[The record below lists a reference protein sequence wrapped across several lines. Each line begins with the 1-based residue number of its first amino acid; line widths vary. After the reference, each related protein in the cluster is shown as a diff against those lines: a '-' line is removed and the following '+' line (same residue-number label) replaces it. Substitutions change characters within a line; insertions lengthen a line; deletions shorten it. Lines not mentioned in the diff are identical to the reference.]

1 MENSIRLN
9 FVMPFKAR
17 RPAGGFRVMYEYA
30 NRLSDLGYDVHITYP
45 LKTRYM
51 EYRLP
56 YLLRY
61 VLSYIE
67 GFRTSKWFDFRPN
80 ISMSYANTINN
91 RSVKDSDIIIATWWA
106 NAVEM
111 GKLESRKGKKINFI
125 QGYENW
131 IGHEDELHASYNMEG
146 VTNIVVASYLKEIVE
161 KYTQNTTLLIPN
173 AIDKDKYK
181 VLESIEG
188 RKPASIC
195 MLYSIQ
201 EIKGSNYGLEA
212 LAQVK
217 EECPEL
223 TVDLFGICPEP
234 EDLPDWITF
243 YRDPK
248 DLCLIYN
255 RNAIFISNS
264 LTEGM
269 ALTPME
275 AMFCGCAAVLTDI
288 EGHAEY
294 GKNNETALLYEARNS
309 DELANKVMSLIVNN
323 ENRISLAKRGNTFI
337 QQFSWDIAV
346 NKMDKIIK
354 SLVKK

>member
-1 MENSIRLN
+1 
-9 FVMPFKAR
+9 MPFKAR

-45 LKTRYM
+45 LNTRYM

-56 YLLRY
+56 YIVRYLLT
-61 VLSYIE
+61 YIE
-67 GFRTSKWFDFRPN
+67 GFRTSRWFDFRPK
-80 ISMSYANTINN
+80 ISMSYANSLKDQNV
-91 RSVKDSDIIIATWWA
+91 RDSDIIIATWWA
-106 NAVEM
+106 TALEM
-111 GKLESRKGKKINFI
+111 GALKNSKGKKINLI

-131 IGHEDELHASYNMEG
+131 TGHEDELHASYNMEG

-161 KYTQNTTLLIPN
+161 KYTENSTFLIPN
-173 AIDKDKYK
+173 AIDKDKYR

-188 RKPASIC
+188 RRSASIC

-201 EIKGSNYGLEA
+201 EIKGSIYGLEA
-212 LAQVK
+212 LVQVK
-217 EECPEL
+217 EKYPEL

-234 EDLPDWITF
+234 DNLPDWITF

-248 DLCLIYN
+248 DLCSIYN

-275 AMFCGCAAVLTDI
+275 AMFCGCAAILTDI
-288 EGHAEY
+288 KGHEEY
-294 GKNNETALLYEARNS
+294 GKDNETALLYKAKDSN
-309 DELANKVMSLIVNN
+309 ELANKIISLIVNN
-323 ENRISLAKRGNTFI
+323 ENRVSLAERGNSFI
-337 QQFSWDIAV
+337 QQFSWDVAV
-346 NKMDKIIK
+346 DKMDKIVK
-354 SLVKK
+354 NLVQN